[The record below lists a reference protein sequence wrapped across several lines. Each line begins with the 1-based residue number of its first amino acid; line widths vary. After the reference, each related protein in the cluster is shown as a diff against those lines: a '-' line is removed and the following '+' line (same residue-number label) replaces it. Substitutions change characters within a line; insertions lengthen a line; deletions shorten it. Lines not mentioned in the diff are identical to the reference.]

1 MADTTAQLALSGT
14 RVLVLDDD
22 EAIRLVT
29 ERVLAASGAAV
40 EAAENAREALQILL
54 RQDSD
59 IVVVDLRMQE
69 MDGITFIQ
77 EARNIWPWLGFIIM
91 TGYADDTST
100 AQAAELG
107 ITRILQKPV
116 TPGVLRKN
124 VIDEVAERR
133 AKMDDGTTGGFEQHQ
148 RQLRILGQLGEA
160 ALASGTFVEA
170 LREMGEG
177 LGALLGCDVAGLLG
191 LSKDQQIIVLSAQKR
206 VAESFL
212 SKTEDEIVDRYAALS
227 GKRLNRADLRIQVE
241 GVPPHPDGPA
251 VPGRILTIP
260 VLAQGEIHGLLLLAS
275 ASPEAFRSADVS
287 FLYHIANLLSAIL
300 AAVNRMRQMA
310 VRDALTGIYNRAYL
324 EEEME
329 RAWSLAR
336 RHGHC
341 MGVAIMDL
349 DHFKTLNDTHG
360 HIVGDQLLKEFTD
373 VIRKVARTTDIVA
386 RYGGDEFV
394 IVLPQTDLP
403 QGLAIG
409 DRILSAVS
417 NNLFCATT
425 LRLRLTAS
433 VGIATSVDLDPMDRA
448 SELLRLADAALYA
461 AKRDGRNRVRIWS
474 AQTPATAA
482 FPATA
487 TAAAAPQTRGRI
499 LVVDDDPKVGVV
511 LSRILSDAGYTV
523 DAETLPSAVIE
534 KVRARP
540 GYYDVVITDL
550 TMPESGGLHLLDAL
564 QETDSLLMRIV
575 LTGFATKENAIA
587 SLRHGAFEFIEK
599 PIVPEELLAILDK
612 ALDHRRLRI
621 ENERY
626 RMRLEEMVKQ
636 KSAELVDALDQ
647 LRHAHDFTLRALASL
662 LDAREHGTGRHSGRV
677 SELALILGQAMQLS
691 TEELDT
697 LAQGALL
704 HDIGKIAVPDAILL
718 KPGPL
723 TGDEWKIMRTHPEVG
738 FNILRASSY
747 LAEVAEVVYSHQER
761 FDGTGYPRGLKGEDI
776 CLGARIFAV
785 IDAYDAMR
793 SDRPY
798 RKALS
803 PYRAAEEIKHSSGK
817 QFAPNAVDAFL
828 ACQNDL
834 ERVGNW
840 GADEKHA
847 AEPSN
852 AG

>member
-1 MADTTAQLALSGT
+1 MSTAPSAPSPAQLILSGT

-22 EAIRLVT
+22 EAVRLVT
-29 ERVLAASGAAV
+29 ERVLASAGGAV

-54 RQDSD
+54 RQDFD

-91 TGYADDTST
+91 TGFADDTST
-100 AQAAELG
+100 TQAADLG

-116 TPGVLRKN
+116 TPAVLRQN
-124 VIDEVAERR
+124 VVDEVRERR
-133 AKMDDGTTGGFEQHQ
+133 AKTNDGTEGFEQHQ

-160 ALASGTFVEA
+160 ALASGTFVDA

-212 SKTEDEIVDRYAALS
+212 SKTEDEIVERYAALS
-227 GKRLNRADLRIQVE
+227 GKPLNRTELRLQLE

-260 VLAQGEIHGLLLLAS
+260 ILSQGEIHGLLLLAS

-310 VRDALTGIYNRAYL
+310 VRDPLTGVYNRAFL

-329 RAWSLAR
+329 RTWSLAR
-336 RHGHC
+336 RHSHH

-373 VIRKVARTTDIVA
+373 VIRRVARTTDFVA

-394 IVLPQTDLP
+394 IVLPQTELP

-409 DRILSAVS
+409 DRILSAV
-417 NNLFCATT
+417 NGNLFCATT

-433 VGIATSVDLDPMDRA
+433 VGIATSADLDPMDRA

-482 FPATA
+482 LPAIA
-487 TAAAAPQTRGRI
+487 TVAEAAEQTRGRI
-499 LVVDDDPKVGVV
+499 LVVDDDPKIGTV
-511 LSRILSDAGYTV
+511 LSRILSDAGYSV
-523 DAETLPSAVIE
+523 EAETQPSAVLE

-540 GYYDVVITDL
+540 GHYDVVITDL
-550 TMPESGGLHLLDAL
+550 TMPDTSGLSLLDQL
-564 QETDSLLMRIV
+564 QETDGLLMRIV
-575 LTGFATKENAIA
+575 LTGFATKENAVA

-626 RMRLEEMVKQ
+626 RMRLEDMVKQ

-677 SELALILGQAMQLS
+677 SELTLTLGQAMHLS
-691 TEELDT
+691 TEHLDT

-723 TGDEWKIMRTHPEVG
+723 TGDEWKIMRSHPEVG

-747 LAEVAEVVYSHQER
+747 LAGVAEVVYSHQEH
-761 FDGTGYPRGLKGEDI
+761 FDGSGYPQGLKGDDI

-803 PYRAAEEIKHSSGK
+803 PYRAAEEIKHWSGK
-817 QFAPNAVDAFL
+817 QFAPDVVEAFL
-828 ACQNDL
+828 TCQTDL

-840 GADEKHA
+840 VADETQNH
-847 AEPSN
+847 
-852 AG
+852 